1 MKWLMPIII
10 EYQIVNH
17 SSTKQ
22 YNDRSMQNDN
32 ATLDT
37 EVATPQR
44 NLSIS
49 WNSLGFLQ
57 INCKLELY
65 LSRTSDC
72 VITEVLNAT
81 AQVGP
86 PEVAEPK

>member
-1 MKWLMPIII
+1 MRMKWLMPIII

-49 WNSLGFLQ
+49 WNSLDFLQ
-57 INCKLELY
+57 INCQLELY
-65 LSRTSDC
+65 LSRTNHC

-81 AQVGP
+81 A
-86 PEVAEPK
+86 

>member
-10 EYQIVNH
+10 EYELVTQ

-22 YNDRSMQNDN
+22 YNDRSMQIDN

-44 NLSIS
+44 NLRIS
-49 WNSLGFLQ
+49 WNSLDFLQ
-57 INCKLELY
+57 INCELELY

-72 VITEVLNAT
+72 VITKVLNAT

-86 PEVAEPK
+86 PEVAEPQ

>member
-1 MKWLMPIII
+1 MPIII
-10 EYQIVNH
+10 EYELVNQ

-22 YNDRSMQNDN
+22 YNDRSMQIDN

-86 PEVAEPK
+86 PEVAEPQ

>member
-1 MKWLMPIII
+1 MPIII
-10 EYQIVNH
+10 EYELVNQ

-22 YNDRSMQNDN
+22 YNDRSMQIDN

-44 NLSIS
+44 NLRIS
-49 WNSLGFLQ
+49 WNSLDFLQ
-57 INCKLELY
+57 INCELELY

-72 VITEVLNAT
+72 VITKVLNAT

-86 PEVAEPK
+86 PEVAEPQ

>member
-10 EYQIVNH
+10 EYEIVNQ

-22 YNDRSMQNDN
+22 YNDRSMQIDN

-44 NLSIS
+44 NLRIS
-49 WNSLGFLQ
+49 WNSLDFLQ
-57 INCKLELY
+57 INCELELY

-72 VITEVLNAT
+72 VITKVLNAT

-86 PEVAEPK
+86 PEVAEPQ

>member
-1 MKWLMPIII
+1 MPIII
-10 EYQIVNH
+10 EYELVNQ

-22 YNDRSMQNDN
+22 YNDRSMQIDN

>member
-10 EYQIVNH
+10 EYELVNQ

-22 YNDRSMQNDN
+22 YNDRSMQIDN

-44 NLSIS
+44 NLRIS
-49 WNSLGFLQ
+49 WNSLDFLQ
-57 INCKLELY
+57 INCELELY

-72 VITEVLNAT
+72 VITKVLNAT

-86 PEVAEPK
+86 PEVAEPQ

>member
-10 EYQIVNH
+10 EYQIVNQ

-22 YNDRSMQNDN
+22 YNDRLMHNDN